1 MQDFI
6 QHRYLY
12 QRFLAGF
19 FALAGTKCYTVRY
32 MHSTKKLV
40 GIAIIAFL
48 AGALMMWFAGGKNPR
63 VIVVEG
69 DANDDTQTMDATDKD
84 KTTSNASGMLEARNQ
99 PPGDSVLIDAA
110 ILVQNGWVVIHED
123 RNGQPGNIL
132 GARRLGEG
140 SHTGE
145 QVALLRGT
153 VGGLTYYA
161 MLHNEDG
168 DGVFDHTK
176 DLPLR
181 NESNEIIMARFET
194 IASPSGR

>member
-1 MQDFI
+1 
-6 QHRYLY
+6 
-12 QRFLAGF
+12 
-19 FALAGTKCYTVRY
+19 
-32 MHSTKKLV
+32 MHSTKKLAS
-40 GIAIIAFL
+40 IAVITFF
-48 AGALMMWFAGGKNPR
+48 AGALAMWLAGGRNAR
-63 VIVVEG
+63 VIVVGEDANNDAQTTDMANTIADSIPG
-69 DANDDTQTMDATDKD
+69 DA
-84 KTTSNASGMLEARNQ
+84 SGTLQVRNQ
-99 PPGDSVLIDAA
+99 PPGDSVLIDAV
-110 ILVQNGWVVIHED
+110 ILAQNGWVVIHED
-123 RNGQPGNIL
+123 RDGQPGNIL

-153 VGGLTYYA
+153 IGGLIYYA

-181 NESNEIIMARFET
+181 NESDEIIMAQFET

>member
-1 MQDFI
+1 MRELFDI
-6 QHRYLY
+6 LII
-12 QRFLAGF
+12 
-19 FALAGTKCYTVRY
+19 
-32 MHSTKKLV
+32 MHSTKKLIS
-40 GIAIIAFL
+40 IAIVAFL
-48 AGALMMWFAGGKNPR
+48 AGALVTWFVGGRTPR

-69 DANDDTQTMDATDKD
+69 DTNDDTQTMDTTDKN
-84 KTTSNASGMLEARNQ
+84 KTISNASWMLEARNQ
-99 PPGDSVLIDAA
+99 PPGDSVLIDAV

-123 RNGQPGNIL
+123 RDGSPGNIL

-140 SHTGE
+140 LHTGE

-168 DGVFDHTK
+168 DGVFDHSK

-181 NESNEIIMARFET
+181 NESNEIIMAQFET